1 MLGIALGLSAALG
14 FGLSAIFA
22 RLALQH
28 MRATTG
34 TLISLIVGT
43 VIAMALAFAIYPDK
57 ILGLSAVAFLWF
69 LLSGFINFPLGRVL
83 NYVSVG
89 LVGVSRSTSIVGA
102 SPIFATTLAV
112 TIGGESL
119 SLLTLLGTFSIIGG
133 LALILS
139 QR

>member
-57 ILGLSAVAFLWF
+57 ILGLSSVAFLWF

>member
-14 FGLSAIFA
+14 FGLSAVFA

>member
-1 MLGIALGLSAALG
+1 
-14 FGLSAIFA
+14 
-22 RLALQH
+22 

-34 TLISLIVGT
+34 TLISLVIGT

-57 ILGLSAVAFLWF
+57 ILGLGAVAFLWF
-69 LLSGFINFPLGRVL
+69 LLSGFINFPLGRML

-89 LVGVSRSTSIVGA
+89 LVGVSKSTPIVGA
-102 SPIFATTLAV
+102 SPIFATALAV

-119 SLLTLLGTFSIIGG
+119 GLLTLLGTFSIIGG

>member
-57 ILGLSAVAFLWF
+57 ILGLSSVAFLWF
-69 LLSGFINFPLGRVL
+69 LLSGFINFPLVRVL

-119 SLLTLLGTFSIIGG
+119 GLLTLLGTLSIIGG

>member
-14 FGLSAIFA
+14 FGLSALFA
-22 RLALQH
+22 RLALRH

>member
-1 MLGIALGLSAALG
+1 MLGIVLGLSAALG

-34 TLISLIVGT
+34 TLISLVIGT
-43 VIAMALAFAIYPDK
+43 VIAMALAFAIYPEE
-57 ILGLSAVAFLWF
+57 IIGLSAIAFLWF
-69 LLSGFINFPLGRVL
+69 LLSGFINFPLGRML

-89 LVGVSRSTSIVGA
+89 LVGVSKSTPIVGA
-102 SPIFATTLAV
+102 SPIFATALAV

-119 SLLTLLGTFSIIGG
+119 GLLTLLGTFSIIGG

>member
-1 MLGIALGLSAALG
+1 MLGIVLSLSAALG

-43 VIAMALAFAIYPDK
+43 TIAMIIAFAIYPDK
-57 ILGLSAVAFLWF
+57 VLGLGAVAFLWF
-69 LLSGFINFPLGRVL
+69 LLSGFINFPLGRFF
-83 NYVSVG
+83 NY
-89 LVGVSRSTSIVGA
+89 LGVSMVGISKATPIIGA
-102 SPIFATTLAV
+102 SPLFATALAV

-119 SLLTLLGTFSIIGG
+119 GLITLLGTFSIIGG

>member
-1 MLGIALGLSAALG
+1 MLGIVLGLSAALG

-34 TLISLIVGT
+34 TLISLVIGT
-43 VIAMALAFAIYPDK
+43 VIAMALAFAIYPEE
-57 ILGLSAVAFLWF
+57 IIGLSAIAFLWF
-69 LLSGFINFPLGRVL
+69 LLSGFINFPLGRML
-83 NYVSVG
+83 TYVSVG
-89 LVGVSRSTSIVGA
+89 LVGVSKSTPIVGA
-102 SPIFATTLAV
+102 SPIFATALAV

-119 SLLTLLGTFSIIGG
+119 GLLTLLGTFSIIGG

>member
-1 MLGIALGLSAALG
+1 MPGIILGLSAALG

-28 MRATTG
+28 MRVTTG

-43 VIAMALAFAIYPDK
+43 AIAMAIAFAIYPDK
-57 ILGLSAVAFLWF
+57 ILGLGAVAFLWF
-69 LLSGFINFPLGRVL
+69 LLSGFINFPLGRL
-83 NYVSVG
+83 FNYISVS
-89 LVGVSRSTSIVGA
+89 LAGVSRATPIVGA
-102 SPIFATTLAV
+102 SPLFATTLAV

>member
-1 MLGIALGLSAALG
+1 MLGIVLGLCAALG
-14 FGLSAIFA
+14 FGLSAIFV
-22 RLALQH
+22 RLALQY

-57 ILGLSAVAFLWF
+57 ILGLGAVAFLWF

-112 TIGGESL
+112 TIAGESL

>member
-14 FGLSAIFA
+14 FGLSAVFA

-119 SLLTLLGTFSIIGG
+119 SLLTLLGTLSIIGG

>member
-22 RLALQH
+22 RLALQY

-43 VIAMALAFAIYPDK
+43 IIAMALAFAIYPDK
-57 ILGLSAVAFLWF
+57 VLGLSAVAFLWF

-83 NYVSVG
+83 NYISVG
-89 LVGVSRSTSIVGA
+89 LAGVSRSTSIVGA

-119 SLLTLLGTFSIIGG
+119 SLLTLLGTFLIIGG
-133 LALILS
+133 LGLILS